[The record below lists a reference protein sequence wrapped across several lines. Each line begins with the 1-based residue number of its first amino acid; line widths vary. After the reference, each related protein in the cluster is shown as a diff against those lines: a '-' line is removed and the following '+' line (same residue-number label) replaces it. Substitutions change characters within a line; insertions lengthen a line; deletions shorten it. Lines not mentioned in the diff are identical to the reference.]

1 MDKTPPPAGA
11 ANKTP
16 PPAGAAY
23 LLLDV
28 AGVPCALPR
37 AAVSEVLPL
46 PNLFRPPTLG
56 PLLAGFLNLGGEPV
70 PVVDLAR
77 LFGLRAEAREPGA
90 YDHLVLAADRAT
102 AFLVD
107 RASDL
112 VTVAPEAVRPVSG
125 RQTLNGCVEA
135 EITLGDRL
143 VHALAPGR
151 ILTVEEQERLS
162 ALTRAAQER
171 LAALSAG

>member
-1 MDKTPPPAGA
+1 MEAASPLSSSRPASA
-11 ANKTP
+11 AS
-16 PPAGAAY
+16 AAY

-28 AGVPCALPR
+28 AGVACALPR
-37 AAVSEVLPL
+37 AAVSEILPL

-56 PLLAGFLNLGGEPV
+56 PLLAGFLNLGGVPV

-77 LFGLRAEAREPGA
+77 LFGLRADAREPGP

-107 RASDL
+107 RVSDL
-112 VTVAPEAVRPVSG
+112 VTVEPEAVRPMSG

-151 ILTVEEQERLS
+151 ILTLEEQERLA
-162 ALTRAAQER
+162 ALTRAAQDR
-171 LAALSAG
+171 LAALAVG